1 MQKKFPILY
10 ESILS
15 KKQKTIEAIALHED
29 VYTSLSNYL
38 SKESRTKAAQPNLIV
53 GEVGSGKTFLLK
65 RLMDVIHINM
75 GNSLYPIA
83 IEGRSLFSTE
93 NIWKQCAACMNLEGG
108 KNTFE
113 DIMIWQESSSK
124 RIVLLVDNIQYYFER
139 TDHTEHYELRG
150 KLNRPGSPILIATS
164 DKVMPAFTD
173 YSAAF
178 FDGFKITYLKPLSIS
193 AINGITKNEYDLN
206 RIERLLSYMP
216 RTIRSLIVAT
226 EITTKSKD
234 EEDDLTHL
242 SEYFYTYY
250 QTKFDLLSTQTQ
262 RILIALSHSDTGL
275 SLSELREKTGQ
286 ESGKISPYLKLMID
300 QKTINKEAKTVR
312 GGVYSIIDSMFK
324 LWLRL
329 YV

>member
-1 MQKKFPILY
+1 
-10 ESILS
+10 
-15 KKQKTIEAIALHED
+15 
-29 VYTSLSNYL
+29 
-38 SKESRTKAAQPNLIV
+38 
-53 GEVGSGKTFLLK
+53 
-65 RLMDVIHINM
+65 
-75 GNSLYPIA
+75 
-83 IEGRSLFSTE
+83 
-93 NIWKQCAACMNLEGG
+93 
-108 KNTFE
+108 
-113 DIMIWQESSSK
+113 
-124 RIVLLVDNIQYYFER
+124 
-139 TDHTEHYELRG
+139 
-150 KLNRPGSPILIATS
+150 
-164 DKVMPAFTD
+164 
-173 YSAAF
+173 
-178 FDGFKITYLKPLSIS
+178 
-193 AINGITKNEYDLN
+193 
-206 RIERLLSYMP
+206 MP